1 MAQVLKSLLAK
12 VSLVNSTLG
21 NREEN
26 QNQSCENTEAAQDSP
41 QRENVI
47 ELHTCLHT
55 GRYVCGEICGALAWL
70 EQSRSCALW
79 GAEGSYREQQ
89 GEEEQSQSKSGL
101 GAGGGGLAS

>member
-26 QNQSCENTEAAQDSP
+26 QNQSCENTEDEQDSP

-47 ELHTCLHT
+47 
-55 GRYVCGEICGALAWL
+55 
-70 EQSRSCALW
+70 
-79 GAEGSYREQQ
+79 
-89 GEEEQSQSKSGL
+89 
-101 GAGGGGLAS
+101 